1 MSLKELL
8 KLPELPKLPTLP
20 ELPSL
25 PKLPRLP
32 FWRDAGNS
40 YSNKLTYDD
49 LINAES
55 ELGRTLF
62 GPIPAGHR
70 REFFEAKKNVWIWHE
85 SYSDGVGALQEMT
98 IRYEVRPAG
107 VYKKAGAG
115 SYKKIEGAE
124 LDNFRKAA
132 KSYLELVKTKLYC

>member
-1 MSLKELL
+1 MSLKKLL
-8 KLPELPKLPTLP
+8 SKRSDDGKMRGATALKTGLK
-20 ELPSL
+20 
-25 PKLPRLP
+25 K
-32 FWRDAGNS
+32 DALDFGRE

-70 REFFEAKKNVWIWHE
+70 REFFWHRNNVWIWHE
-85 SYSDGVGALQEMT
+85 SWLDAAGVTQGAT

-107 VYKKAGAG
+107 VYKKPLGG
-115 SYKKIEGAE
+115 EYEMLEGHE
-124 LDNFRKAA
+124 LENFVKAA
-132 KSYLELVKTKLYC
+132 ERYSTLVRSELYS